1 MSLRSAH
8 CMATYP
14 MIDDSEWKL
23 ATWEG
28 QRLVQM
34 QEFHA
39 LPFTE
44 KVRIIEEMADLA
56 REFAARR
63 LVRESVAKPVIPP

>member
-1 MSLRSAH
+1 
-8 CMATYP
+8 MATYP
-14 MIDDSEWKL
+14 MIDDRDWKL

-28 QRLVQM
+28 QRLAQM

-39 LPFTE
+39 LPFSE

-63 LVRESVAKPVIPP
+63 MVRESVAKPVRQP

>member
-14 MIDDSEWKL
+14 MIDDRDWKL

-28 QRLVQM
+28 QRLAQM

-63 LVRESVAKPVIPP
+63 MVRESVAKPVIPP